1 MKNEDQWSDA
11 NNPIM
16 GRDGFSP
23 ELPAA
28 LAKGANG
35 SLSWGLKLL
44 MFMLKGVKIG
54 QLDVHLPNGETR
66 HFRGTE
72 RPELHGVLNIRDSA
86 MIRHVL
92 KNGEVGFG
100 EAYLDGLWDS
110 PDLASLLAVMY
121 LNEPHYLGPYEKN
134 FVARFLGWLK
144 HKGRANTK
152 RKAVENIQFHYDLGN
167 EFYKMW
173 LDETMAYSSGV
184 FSSRAES
191 IGSPS
196 GVFGREESMSAPNGV
211 CIQPNQTL
219 MDAQTNK
226 FKLMYERLDLKPE
239 HTLLEIGS
247 GWGGFAIYAAKNS
260 GCRVHSITL
269 SQEQFDEARRRAEV
283 AGVDDRVTFELR
295 DYRDVSGQY
304 DRVVSIEMYEA
315 VGEEF
320 WPTYFDA
327 IQRALKPGGRAAIQ
341 GITIHPEIFDSY
353 RTKIDFIQKYIFPG
367 GMLATP
373 GVFMDVA
380 AKAGL
385 NSDNLRF
392 FAKDYADTLAAWHR
406 NVLAVRE
413 SIVNQFDERFLR
425 MWRYYLAYCECG
437 FRVERVNLMQITLLK
452 N

>member
-1 MKNEDQWSDA
+1 MKNEDQWS
-11 NNPIM
+11 NNTSPM
-16 GRDGFSP
+16 GQDGFSP
-23 ELPAA
+23 ELPAV
-28 LAKGANG
+28 LAKKTGAP
-35 SLSWGLKLL
+35 LSMGLKML
-44 MFMLKGVKIG
+44 MFMLKGIKIG

-66 HFRGTE
+66 QFRGTE
-72 RPELHGVLNIRDSA
+72 RPELHGVLNIRDGA
-86 MIRHVL
+86 LIRHVL

-110 PDLASLLAVMY
+110 PDLTALLKVMY
-121 LNEPHYLGPYEKN
+121 LNEPYYLGPYEKN

-144 HKGRANTK
+144 HKSRANTK
-152 RKAVENIQFHYDLGN
+152 RKALENIQFHYDLGN

-173 LDETMAYSSGV
+173 LDETMAYSSGM
-184 FSSRAES
+184 F
-191 IGSPS
+191 
-196 GVFGREESMSAPNGV
+196 
-211 CIQPNQTL
+211 IQPSETL

-247 GWGGFAIYAAKNS
+247 GWGGFAIYATQNS

-269 SQEQFDEARRRAEV
+269 SNEQLEEARRRAEA
-283 AGVDDRVTFELR
+283 AGVSDRVTFELR
-295 DYRDVSGQY
+295 DYRDVQEQY

-320 WPTYFDA
+320 WPTYFSA
-327 IQRALKPGGRAAIQ
+327 IQKALKPGGRAAIQ
-341 GITIHPEIFDSY
+341 GITIHPEIFDDY
-353 RTKIDFIQKYIFPG
+353 RNKIDFIQKYIFPG

-385 NSDNLRF
+385 SADNPRF
-392 FAKDYADTLAAWHR
+392 FAKDYADTLAVWHR
-406 NVLAVRE
+406 NVMGVRDA
-413 SIVNQFDERFLR
+413 IVQQFDERFLR
-425 MWRYYLAYCECG
+425 MWRYYLSYCECG
-437 FRVERVNLMQITLLK
+437 FRVERINLMQITLLK

>member
-1 MKNEDQWSDA
+1 MKNDNEWSEA
-11 NNPIM
+11 SHGILQ
-16 GRDGFSP
+16 RDGFSP
-23 ELPAA
+23 DLPAVLSKPKA
-28 LAKGANG
+28 G

-44 MFMLKGVKIG
+44 MFMLKGIKIG

-66 HFRGTE
+66 QFRGSE
-72 RPELHGVLNIRDSA
+72 RPELHGVLNIRDGA

-92 KNGEVGFG
+92 RNGEVGFG

-110 PDLASLLAVMY
+110 PDLASLLRVMY

-173 LDETMAYSSGV
+173 LDETMAYSSG
-184 FSSRAES
+184 
-191 IGSPS
+191 
-196 GVFGREESMSAPNGV
+196 MY
-211 CIQPNQTL
+211 IQPTETL

-226 FKLMYERLDLKPE
+226 FKLMYERLDLRAE

-247 GWGGFAIYAAKNS
+247 GWGGFAIYAAQQS

-269 SQEQFDEARRRAEV
+269 SNEQLEEARRRTEV
-283 AGVDDRVTFELR
+283 AGLSDRITFELR
-295 DYRDVSGQY
+295 DYRDVTEQY

-320 WPTYFDA
+320 WPVYFAA
-327 IQRALKPGGRAAIQ
+327 IQKALKPGGRAAIQ

-380 AKAGL
+380 SKAGL
-385 NSDNLRF
+385 SADNARF
-392 FAKDYADTLAAWHR
+392 YAKDYADTLAAWHR
-406 NVLAVRE
+406 NVLSVRE
-413 SIVNQFDERFLR
+413 SIVKQFDERFLR

-437 FRVERVNLMQITLLK
+437 FRVERVNLMQITLTK

>member
-1 MKNEDQWSDA
+1 MKNEDQWSDT
-11 NNPIM
+11 NNSAM
-16 GRDGFSP
+16 VRDGFSP

-28 LAKGANG
+28 LAKKTGAP
-35 SLSWGLKLL
+35 LSMGLKML
-44 MFMLKGVKIG
+44 MFMLKGLKIG

-66 HFRGTE
+66 QFRGTE
-72 RPELHGVLNIRDSA
+72 RPELHGVLNIRDGA

-144 HKGRANTK
+144 HKSRANTK
-152 RKAVENIQFHYDLGN
+152 RKALENIQFHYDLGN

-184 FSSRAES
+184 F
-191 IGSPS
+191 
-196 GVFGREESMSAPNGV
+196 
-211 CIQPNQTL
+211 IQPSETL

-226 FKLMYERLDLKPE
+226 FKLMYERLGLKPE

-247 GWGGFAIYAAKNS
+247 GWGGFAIYAAQNS

-269 SQEQFDEARRRAEV
+269 SKEQLEEARRRAEA
-283 AGVDDRVTFELR
+283 AGVSQRVTFELR
-295 DYRDVSGQY
+295 DYRDVQEQY

-320 WPTYFDA
+320 WPTYFSA
-327 IQRALKPGGRAAIQ
+327 IQKALKPGGRAAIQ
-341 GITIHPEIFDSY
+341 GITIHPEIFDDY

-373 GVFMDVA
+373 GVFIDAA

-385 NSDNLRF
+385 SSDNPRF
-392 FAKDYADTLAAWHR
+392 FAKDYADTLAIWHR
-406 NVLAVRE
+406 NVLGVRDA
-413 SIVNQFDERFLR
+413 IVQQFDERFLR